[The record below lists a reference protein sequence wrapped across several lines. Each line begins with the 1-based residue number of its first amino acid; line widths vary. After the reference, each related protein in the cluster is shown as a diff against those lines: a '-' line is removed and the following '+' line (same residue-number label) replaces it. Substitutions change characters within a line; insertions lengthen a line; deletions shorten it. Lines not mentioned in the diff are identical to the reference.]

1 MVAEMAAFAFL
12 LPASLIAAYY
22 FALTLVG
29 LFQAGGH
36 RPPVKRSQGDDVP
49 PLLQHSFAILI
60 PAHNE
65 ESLLPRCLRS
75 IPYSPNIRMI
85 VVADNCTDAT
95 ANIASNIGAVCVVRN
110 DRTRIGKGYALA
122 YGLPTAFSTRP
133 DAILIL
139 DADCELAPDTL
150 AAFDAALAR
159 GQQVIQAPLIV
170 RIHNAGDSAY
180 VAAVGA
186 EIDHA
191 VLRGS
196 HRLGG
201 SVPLRGTGML
211 FRRDVLETH
220 PWSMHGLAEDAEF
233 SAVLR
238 RAGIRVNLLE
248 SGAILSEAP
257 TKSSDLLQQRRRW
270 RAALRVPG
278 LGWASK
284 FVTSKPLILGHLA
297 ITATLVLA
305 LPVSGWMLGWLIGIV
320 AATACVYLRAMLK
333 VGLRWPGLGSAFL
346 VARLAGVAIAGFWK
360 REATW
365 QRTSRE

>member
-1 MVAEMAAFAFL
+1 MLAEVIAFTFL
-12 LPASLIAAYY
+12 LPASLIAVYY

-29 LFQAGGH
+29 MWRVSKSLG
-36 RPPVKRSQGDDVP
+36 VKGNELS
-49 PLLQHSFAILI
+49 HSFAILI

-75 IPYSPNIRMI
+75 IPHSSSVCVI

-95 ANIASNIGAVCVVRN
+95 ANIAFNLGATCVIRS
-110 DRTRIGKGYALA
+110 DRTRIGKGHALA
-122 YGLPTAFSTRP
+122 HGLPAAFSSQP

-139 DADCELAPDTL
+139 DADCELAPHTL
-150 AAFDAALAR
+150 AEFDAALAL
-159 GQQVIQAPLIV
+159 GQRVVQAPLIV
-170 RIHNAGDSAY
+170 RVQNAGDSAY

-186 EIDHA
+186 EIDRT
-191 VLRGS
+191 VLRGV

-201 SVPLRGTGML
+201 SVQLRGTGML
-211 FRRDVLETH
+211 FRREVLETH

-238 RAGIRVNLLE
+238 REGIRVNLLE
-248 SGAILSEAP
+248 RGAIYSEAP
-257 TKSSDLLQQRRRW
+257 AQSSDLLQQRRRW

-284 FVTSKPLILGHLA
+284 FVTSKPLILGHLV
-297 ITATLVLA
+297 ITAALVLA
-305 LPVSGWMLGWLIGIV
+305 LPMPVWMLVWMLGIAVGTSL
-320 AATACVYLRAMLK
+320 VYLRAMAK
-333 VGLRWPGLGSAFL
+333 VGLRWPGFGSAVL

-360 REATW
+360 RETTW
-365 QRTSRE
+365 QRTARE